1 MSTNS
6 NTYRKTKKYAQKT
19 TGEYS
24 IIVLCNQFGFRK
36 MFLQWCITP
45 MPFLLSD
52 KIRTEIIQ
60 NLYYLN
66 FNFTK
71 GFSQLKTRF

>member
-6 NTYRKTKKYAQKT
+6 NTEKQKNLHNV
-19 TGEYS
+19 TGKYS

-52 KIRTEIIQ
+52 KIRT
-60 NLYYLN
+60 
-66 FNFTK
+66 
-71 GFSQLKTRF
+71 